1 MTTYFVG
8 DVTIERGYVCV
19 DGAAVEVASTLA
31 RNEFGNS
38 HDYTWEEVARMG
50 VPIWANEEGA
60 LWCEDPERYPNYLK

>member
-1 MTTYFVG
+1 MTYIIG

-19 DGAAVEVASTLA
+19 DGVAVEVASNLA

-50 VPIWANEEGA
+50 VPIWANEEGEI
-60 LWCEDPERYPNYLK
+60 WCEDPECYMK